1 MVDMYCPGPAN
12 MRAPYLDDC
21 ASKATVSTADISDE
35 FNEQASSDSE
45 RAIEP
50 GLAFPEAAAGS
61 SWSTSL
67 VNSSS
72 SSSFS
77 KSRLV
82 AVGAERRGDE
92 VAAGLAAAASD
103 GSIL

>member
-12 MRAPYLDDC
+12 MRTPYLDDC

-45 RAIEP
+45 SAPEP
-50 GLAFPEAAAGS
+50 GLAPLEAAAGS

-67 VNSSS
+67 VNS

>member
-45 RAIEP
+45 SAIEP

-67 VNSSS
+67 VNSS

>member
-12 MRAPYLDDC
+12 MRTPYLDDC

-45 RAIEP
+45 SATEP
-50 GLAFPEAAAGS
+50 GLAPLEAAAGS

-67 VNSSS
+67 VNSS